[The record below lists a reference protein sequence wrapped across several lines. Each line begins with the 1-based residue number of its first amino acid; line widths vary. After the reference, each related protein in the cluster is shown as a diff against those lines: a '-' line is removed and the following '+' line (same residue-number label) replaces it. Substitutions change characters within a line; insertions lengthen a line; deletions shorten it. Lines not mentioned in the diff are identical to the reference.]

1 MNEAVITIEGIEK
14 EGMSQTGFYIDGYLK
29 DNLDIARKAIKNDWD
44 MCFLIDGTERGG
56 KSVLAMQL
64 ASYCDPN
71 FNIDKVCLS
80 RDEFKKTILKAEK
93 YTAIVYDEAFTGL
106 SSRNTMTRINK
117 SIVEMLVEIGQKNLF
132 VFIVCP
138 TFFDLDRYPA
148 LWRSRA
154 LIHIYTGESFSRGF
168 FRFYGEETKK
178 KLYVFGKKTY
188 DYHCVPPD
196 FYGRFTNHYVIDE
209 AEYRKKKAKSLADKE
224 KLPEPIDDNIHK
236 EWLFNKLN
244 TPEFDNLKELEK
256 AQLLGINPRT
266 FRVWKAKRLIK
277 HENSLENE
285 ENEDFENGS

>member
-1 MNEAVITIEGIEK
+1 MNETN
-14 EGMSQTGFYIDGYLK
+14 FYIDGYLK
-29 DNLDIARKAIKNDWD
+29 DNLDIAKKSIKNDWD

-80 RDEFKKTILKAEK
+80 RDEFKKSILKADK
-93 YTAIVYDEAFTGL
+93 YSSVVYDEAFTGL
-106 SSRNTMTRINK
+106 SSRNTMSRINK
-117 SIVEMLVEIGQKNLF
+117 SIVEMLAEIGQKNLF

-154 LIHIYTGESFSRGF
+154 LIHIYTGESFSRGY

-209 AEYRKKKAKSLADKE
+209 AAYRAKKAKSLSDKE
-224 KLPEPIDDNIHK
+224 KNPEPIDDKVHND
-236 EWLFNKLN
+236 WLFNKLIS
-244 TPEFDNLKELEK
+244 PEFDNLKELEK
-256 AQLLGINPRT
+256 ASLLGINPRT
-266 FRVWKAKRLIK
+266 YRLWKAKRVQNNDI
-277 HENSLENE
+277 SLEND
-285 ENEDFENGS
+285 DFEGLERGK